1 MFLYHQIE
9 SINKMSNIQ
18 SNKTYH
24 LNVNIDHFATLREAR
39 KGSEPDVL
47 QGALSAIR
55 AGAKGI
61 VCHLREDRR
70 HIQDKDIFVIK
81 ENVNAKFDL
90 EMANTKEMIK
100 IALKLKPDLVTIV
113 PEKREELTT
122 EGGLNLYGKKPS
134 LIELTNIMHD
144 NGIEVSF
151 FLEPNIDHI
160 NYANDMKIDMVELH
174 TGNYANLFGL
184 LGEKEELNKIN
195 QSIEHLKSLNLQ
207 IAVGHGLNYQNI
219 SKLAKN
225 QNINEFSIGHSIISK
240 SLFVGI
246 GQATKDMLNLISN
259 PIS

>member
-1 MFLYHQIE
+1 
-9 SINKMSNIQ
+9 MSNIQ
-18 SNKTYH
+18 INKTHH

-70 HIQDKDIFVIK
+70 HIQDRDIFIIK

-90 EMANTKEMIK
+90 EMANTKEMIN

-122 EGGLNLYGKKPS
+122 EGGLNIFGNKQS
-134 LIELTNIMHD
+134 LTELTKIMHD

-160 NYANDMKIDMVELH
+160 NYAVEIGIDMVELH

-184 LGEKEELNKIN
+184 LGEVDEFNKIN
-195 QSIEHLKSLNLQ
+195 QSIDLLKSLKLQ

-225 QNINEFSIGHSIISK
+225 PNIDEFSIGHSIVSK

-246 GQATKDMLNLISN
+246 AQATKEMLYLIAN
-259 PIS
+259 PVNK